1 MFDIMREIAKV
12 LEEVVNNL
20 NSEPTEKTFKRLNK
34 KYKYEKSA
42 VAAVYSWIYD
52 KLMNESYTHY
62 YGNSAGLRSFRV
74 FSDEEIS
81 QIGLKNYNYLLH
93 FYNKDIIS
101 NGDLELIMEQI
112 KLFGGEEVSFEQ
124 LTLLILSLF
133 LELNNFTLP
142 GSRAILYSSDLIN

>member
-1 MFDIMREIAKV
+1 MMREIAKV
-12 LEEVVNNL
+12 LEEVIHNL
-20 NSEPTEKTFKRLNK
+20 NSEPAEKTFNRLSK
-34 KYKYEKSA
+34 KYKFEKSA

-52 KLMNESYTHY
+52 KLMNESFSHY
-62 YGNSAGLRSFRV
+62 YGEAADFGSFRV
-74 FSDEEIS
+74 LSDEEIT
-81 QIGLKNYNYLLH
+81 QIGLENYNYLLH
-93 FYNKDIIS
+93 FYNKGIIT

-112 KLFGGEEVSFEQ
+112 KLFGGDGVSFEQ

>member
-1 MFDIMREIAKV
+1 MREIAKV
-12 LEEVVNNL
+12 LEEVINNL
-20 NSEPTEKTFKRLNK
+20 NTEPAEQTFNRLSK
-34 KYKYEKSA
+34 KYKFEKSA

-52 KLMNESYTHY
+52 KLMTESYSHY
-62 YGNSAGLRSFRV
+62 YGDSADFGSFRILSV
-74 FSDEEIS
+74 EEIT
-81 QIGLKNYNYLLH
+81 QIGLNNYNYLLH
-93 FYNKDIIS
+93 FYNKGIIT

>member
-1 MFDIMREIAKV
+1 MTEIAKV
-12 LEEVVNNL
+12 LEEVIYNL
-20 NSEPTEKTFKRLNK
+20 NSEPAEKTFERLNR
-34 KYKYEKSA
+34 KYKFDKSA

-52 KLMNESYTHY
+52 KLMNESYSQY
-62 YGNSAGLRSFRV
+62 YRNSVENRSFRV
-74 FSDEEIS
+74 FSDEEIT

-93 FYNKDIIS
+93 FYHKGIIS
-101 NGDLELIMEQI
+101 NNDLEIIMEQI

>member
-1 MFDIMREIAKV
+1 MREIAKV

-20 NSEPTEKTFKRLNK
+20 NSESAEKTFNRLSK
-34 KYKYEKSA
+34 KLKFEKST

-52 KLMNESYTHY
+52 KLMTQSYNHY
-62 YGNSAGLRSFRV
+62 YGNTADFRSFRIL
-74 FSDEEIS
+74 SPEEIN

-93 FYNKDIIS
+93 FYLKGIITNS
-101 NGDLELIMEQI
+101 DLELILEQI
-112 KLFGGEEVSFEQ
+112 KLFGGEEVTFEQ

>member
-1 MFDIMREIAKV
+1 MMREIAKV
-12 LEEVVNNL
+12 LEEVINNL
-20 NSEPTEKTFKRLNK
+20 NSEPAEKTFNRLNK
-34 KYKYEKSA
+34 KYKFEKSA

-52 KLMNESYTHY
+52 KLMTESYSHY
-62 YGNSAGLRSFRV
+62 YEDSADFRSFRV
-74 FSDEEIS
+74 LSDEEIT

-93 FYNKDIIS
+93 FYYKGIIS
-101 NGDLELIMEQI
+101 NSDLELIMEQI

-124 LTLLILSLF
+124 LSLLILSLF